1 MVLRVEE
8 GRVEFLSDDLMV
20 ETEGTEV
27 ISTLLLQKMKIR
39 LLIISIRR
47 FLRRRPENQ
56 EEQRINTER
65 IERIWSLW
73 FRFEQ

>member
-1 MVLRVEE
+1 MRVEE
-8 GRVEFLSDDLMV
+8 GRSESLSDDLMV

-27 ISTLLLQKMKIR
+27 ISTLLLQRMKIR

-47 FLRRRPENQ
+47 FLRRRLESQ

-65 IERIWSLW
+65 IERIWSL
-73 FRFEQ
+73 

>member
-1 MVLRVEE
+1 MRVEE
-8 GRVEFLSDDLMV
+8 GRAEFLSDDLMV

-39 LLIISIRR
+39 LLTTSIRR
-47 FLRRRPENQ
+47 FLRRRLENR

>member
-47 FLRRRPENQ
+47 FLRRRQENQ

-65 IERIWSLW
+65 IERIWSL
-73 FRFEQ
+73 

>member
-8 GRVEFLSDDLMV
+8 GRAEFLSDDLMV

-39 LLIISIRR
+39 LLTTSIRR
-47 FLRRRPENQ
+47 FLRRRLENR

-65 IERIWSLW
+65 IERI
-73 FRFEQ
+73 

>member
-1 MVLRVEE
+1 MRVEE

-65 IERIWSLW
+65 IERIWSL
-73 FRFEQ
+73 

>member
-1 MVLRVEE
+1 MRVEE

-47 FLRRRPENQ
+47 FLRRRQESQ
-56 EEQRINTER
+56 EEQRINTEH
-65 IERIWSLW
+65 IEQIWSL
-73 FRFEQ
+73 

>member
-8 GRVEFLSDDLMV
+8 GRVEFLSDDLTV

-65 IERIWSLW
+65 IERIWSL
-73 FRFEQ
+73 

>member
-39 LLIISIRR
+39 LLTTSIRR
-47 FLRRRPENQ
+47 FLRRRQESQ
-56 EEQRINTER
+56 EEQRINTEH
-65 IERIWSLW
+65 IERIWSL
-73 FRFEQ
+73 

>member
-8 GRVEFLSDDLMV
+8 GRAEFLSDDLMV

-47 FLRRRPENQ
+47 FLRRRLESQ
-56 EEQRINTER
+56 EEQRINTEH
-65 IERIWSLW
+65 IERIWSL
-73 FRFEQ
+73 

>member
-47 FLRRRPENQ
+47 FLRRRQESQ

-65 IERIWSLW
+65 IERI
-73 FRFEQ
+73 

>member
-47 FLRRRPENQ
+47 FLRRRQESQ
-56 EEQRINTER
+56 EEQRINTEH
-65 IERIWSLW
+65 IERI
-73 FRFEQ
+73 

>member
-27 ISTLLLQKMKIR
+27 ISTLLLRKMKIR

-56 EEQRINTER
+56 EEQRINTEH
-65 IERIWSLW
+65 IDRIWSL
-73 FRFEQ
+73 

>member
-1 MVLRVEE
+1 MVLRVEGE
-8 GRVEFLSDDLMV
+8 KAEFPSEVPM
-20 ETEGTEV
+20 EEMEEMEV
-27 ISTLLLQKMKIR
+27 ISTLLLRKMKIR

-65 IERIWSLW
+65 IERIWSL
-73 FRFEQ
+73 

>member
-8 GRVEFLSDDLMV
+8 GKAEFPFEGLMV

-47 FLRRRPENQ
+47 FLRRRQESQ
-56 EEQRINTER
+56 EEQRINTEH
-65 IERIWSLW
+65 IERIWSL
-73 FRFEQ
+73 

>member
-1 MVLRVEE
+1 MRVEE
-8 GRVEFLSDDLMV
+8 GKAEFPFEDLMV

-47 FLRRRPENQ
+47 FLRRRLENQ
-56 EEQRINTER
+56 EEQRINTEHS
-65 IERIWSLW
+65 EQIWSL
-73 FRFEQ
+73 

>member
-8 GRVEFLSDDLMV
+8 GRSESLSDDLMV

-47 FLRRRPENQ
+47 FLRRRQESQ
-56 EEQRINTER
+56 EEQRINTEH
-65 IERIWSLW
+65 IERIWSL
-73 FRFEQ
+73 

>member
-1 MVLRVEE
+1 MRVEE
-8 GRVEFLSDDLMV
+8 GKAEFPFEDLMV

-47 FLRRRPENQ
+47 FLRRRLETQ
-56 EEQRINTER
+56 EGRRINTEH
-65 IERIWSLW
+65 IERIWSL
-73 FRFEQ
+73 

>member
-1 MVLRVEE
+1 MRVEE
-8 GRVEFLSDDLMV
+8 GRCEFPFEDLMV
-20 ETEGTEV
+20 EIEGTEV

-47 FLRRRPENQ
+47 FLRRRLENQ

-65 IERIWSLW
+65 IERIWS
-73 FRFEQ
+73 

>member
-8 GRVEFLSDDLMV
+8 GRCEFPFEDLMV
-20 ETEGTEV
+20 EIEGTEV

-47 FLRRRPENQ
+47 FLRRRLENQ
-56 EEQRINTER
+56 EEQRINTEH
-65 IERIWSLW
+65 IERIWSL
-73 FRFEQ
+73 

>member
-1 MVLRVEE
+1 MRVEE

-47 FLRRRPENQ
+47 FLRRRLENQ

-65 IERIWSLW
+65 IERI
-73 FRFEQ
+73 

>member
-1 MVLRVEE
+1 MRVEE
-8 GRVEFLSDDLMV
+8 GKAEFLSEDLMV
-20 ETEGTEV
+20 EIEGTEV

-47 FLRRRPENQ
+47 FLRRRLESQ

-65 IERIWSLW
+65 IERIWSL
-73 FRFEQ
+73 

>member
-8 GRVEFLSDDLMV
+8 GRAEFPFEDLMV
-20 ETEGTEV
+20 ETEGIEV

-65 IERIWSLW
+65 IERIWSL
-73 FRFEQ
+73 

>member
-8 GRVEFLSDDLMV
+8 GRVEFISDDLMV
-20 ETEGTEV
+20 ETEETEV
-27 ISTLLLQKMKIR
+27 ISTLLLRKMKIR

-65 IERIWSLW
+65 IERIWSL
-73 FRFEQ
+73 

>member
-8 GRVEFLSDDLMV
+8 GKAEFPFEDLMV

-27 ISTLLLQKMKIR
+27 ISTLLLQRMKIR

-47 FLRRRPENQ
+47 FLRRRLESQ

-65 IERIWSLW
+65 IERI
-73 FRFEQ
+73 